1 MAFEE
6 YDDFEQEKLVKDWIK
21 NNWLTIATGLVL
33 GLGGVFGMNYWKAQK
48 QQERFEI
55 ANQYQSFSEV
65 FELSEFDEAKKL
77 LDELEKKSG
86 ANFYT
91 YEGHML
97 LAKEFAKKGELD
109 NAAAELKKVIDDKPD
124 QLITDVI
131 KLRLARVY
139 NGMEKYDNALSEAK
153 SVATESLLSIAQ
165 EIQGDAYL
173 AKGESK
179 QAITAFKSAVD
190 KGEGYSGKRNIEIK
204 IENA

>member
-21 NNWLTIATGLVL
+21 NNWLTIATGLIL

-48 QQERFEI
+48 QQQRYEV

-65 FELSEFDEAKKL
+65 FKLSEFDEAKKIL
-77 LDELEKKSG
+77 AELESKSG

-91 YEGHML
+91 YEGHLL
-97 LAKEFAKKGELD
+97 LAKEFANKGELD
-109 NAAAELKKVIDDKPD
+109 KAAAELKKVIDDKPD
-124 QLITDVI
+124 QLMTDVI

-139 NGMEKYDNALSEAK
+139 NGMERYDDALAQAK
-153 SVATESLLSIAQ
+153 SITTESLLSIAQ
-165 EIQGDAYL
+165 EIQGDAQF
-173 AKGESK
+173 AKGNSK
-179 QAITAFKSAVD
+179 EAVSAYESAVD
-190 KGEGYSGKRNIEIK
+190 KGDGYSGKRNIEIK